1 VLINGVGRYV
11 GGPDLPFVVINVQPL
26 KRYRFRLLDMA
37 CKSNYIFSI
46 DDHYLTVIEV
56 DGEYVQPMVVN
67 SIQIFPGQRYS
78 FVLEAN
84 QPPDNYWLHANPDAG
99 GNATA
104 ILRYTG
110 SPSINPKNRTTPNS
124 ISLNETSL
132 HPLTPPWTELQR
144 DADIKLDL
152 VVGFNQSHFLFYI
165 NGVQYIPPTVPV
177 LLQIL
182 SGAMTVADLLPNG
195 TVYTLP
201 KNKVVDITFNT
212 DTAAGGPVSPF
223 SKIMHSFI
231 D

>member
-1 VLINGVGRYV
+1 
-11 GGPDLPFVVINVQPL
+11 
-26 KRYRFRLLDMA
+26 MA

-67 SIQIFPGQRYS
+67 SIQIYAGQQYS

-152 VVGFNQSHFLFYI
+152 VIRFNQSRFLFYV

-182 SGAMTVADLLPNG
+182 NGAMTAADLLPNG
-195 TVYTLP
+195 TIYTLP

-212 DTAAGGPVSPF
+212 DTAPGGPVSPF
-223 SKIMHSFI
+223 
-231 D
+231 